1 MMPLKRPDYAYRHP
15 SKETSPSETSETI
28 GEPAYRSDAKASR
41 QHKSGRQSKPSAP
54 HRVDPV
60 GLIGTRPM
68 EIAFAVPRHGGLVRF
83 REMTEN
89 GIAPR
94 TAILAIGTHAL
105 RAYQRAMDELDH
117 GALLERFGPSELE
130 VDTRRVVEASV
141 RDRAWSILDP
151 FGVRSDREIGR
162 LLGRIV
168 IQHWIEA
175 DQKLVS

>member
-1 MMPLKRPDYAYRHP
+1 MPLKRPNYAYCHP
-15 SKETSPSETSETI
+15 SKEASPPETPNTI
-28 GEPAYRSDAKASR
+28 GEPAFRPDAKAPRQDKPKRRSR
-41 QHKSGRQSKPSAP
+41 PSAP
-54 HRVDPV
+54 HYLDPAAPV
-60 GLIGTRPM
+60 GTRPM
-68 EIAFAVPRHGGLVRF
+68 EVAFAVPRHGGLVRF

-105 RAYQRAMDELDH
+105 QAYQRAMDELDH

-130 VDTRRVVEASV
+130 VDTRRVVEVSV

-162 LLGRIV
+162 LLGRV
-168 IQHWIEA
+168 AVQHWIEA
-175 DQKLVS
+175 EQKLVS

>member
-1 MMPLKRPDYAYRHP
+1 MPLKRPNYAYRHP
-15 SKETSPSETSETI
+15 SKETSSPETPETI
-28 GEPAYRSDAKASR
+28 GEPASRSDAKAP
-41 QHKSGRQSKPSAP
+41 QQDKLERQSRPSGP
-54 HRVDPV
+54 HRPDLAGRV
-60 GLIGTRPM
+60 GTRPM

-105 RAYQRAMDELDH
+105 RAYQRAMNELDH
-117 GALLERFGPSELE
+117 GALLERFGASELE

-162 LLGRIV
+162 LLGRV
-168 IQHWIEA
+168 AVQHWIEA
-175 DQKLVS
+175 EQKLVS